1 MAVISVFQ
9 RYEKK
14 YILDEGKMAVILP
27 LIRQHMEEDDHCI
40 GGQTYSICNL
50 YFDTEGSDVIRES
63 LTKPFYKEKM
73 RLRSYGI
80 PRFPGDRIFLEI
92 KKKVNGT
99 VTKRRAKLTLEEAT
113 CFLRD
118 GTRPPDLSYMNEQV
132 LREIEYYRFHKKV
145 SPVMRLSY
153 DRLAFFDRENPQ
165 FRLTFDRNLRYL
177 KMKGDYGGWEADHP
191 GLLLMPESFRLMEV
205 KVSDAYP
212 FWFARMLSEA
222 DIRPA
227 SFSKYGVA
235 YKTCLKDRLGDGERD
250 VLGPI

>member
-14 YILDEGKMAVILP
+14 YILDEKKMAEILP
-27 LIRQHMEEDDHCI
+27 QIRQHMEEDEHCI
-40 GGQTYSICNL
+40 GGSTYSIANL

-63 LTKPFYKEKM
+63 LTKPFYKEKL

-80 PRFPGDRIFLEI
+80 PRFPTDRVFLEI
-92 KKKVNGT
+92 KKKVNGM
-99 VTKRRAKLTLEEAT
+99 VTKRRAKLNLEEAEH
-113 CFLRD
+113 FLRD
-118 GTRPPDLSYMNEQV
+118 GVRPSGISYMNGQV
-132 LREIEYYRFHKKV
+132 LREIDYYRYHKKV

-153 DRLAFFDRENPQ
+153 DRLAFFDRDNPQ
-165 FRLTFDRNLRYL
+165 FRLTFDRNIRYL
-177 KMKGDYGGWEADHP
+177 RMGGDVGGWEPDRP
-191 GLLLMPESFRLMEV
+191 GQLLMSEDFRLMEV

-222 DIRPA
+222 DIRLA

-235 YKTCLKDRLGDGERD
+235 HKTCLNERLGDRGRD